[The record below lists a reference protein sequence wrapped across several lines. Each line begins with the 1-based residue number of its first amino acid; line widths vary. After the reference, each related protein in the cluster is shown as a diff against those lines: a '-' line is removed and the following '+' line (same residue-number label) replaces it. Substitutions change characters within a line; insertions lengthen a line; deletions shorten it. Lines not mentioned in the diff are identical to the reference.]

1 MGNRFKEDNNK
12 NRKLDATKVISTDEI
27 AKEARKNKNTKKVS
41 NKNVKKDKNGKKKK
55 KHPRLWLAIKIMIIL
70 LLLVIVIGAG
80 VFVGIVM
87 GLFGD
92 EFKLTEEDLLIAY
105 SNTVIV
111 DEKGEIIATLNG
123 DENREIISK
132 DDMPEYLP
140 LAFVAIEDERFFSHN
155 GVDLKRTAA
164 ATLSFAI
171 GGGESSFGGST
182 ITQQLVK
189 NITKDD
195 DDSGMAGV
203 FRKAK
208 EISKAYQVE
217 NLISKDQI
225 LELYL
230 NIIFLGGTS
239 YGVEV
244 ASHTYFDKG
253 AEDLSIAESAFLAGI
268 THSPNSYNPFSENT
282 DKERIKN
289 RTVTVLDKMKELGYI
304 SEEEHKKAV
313 EETNKGLKFKSGKIT
328 NETSYSYHTE
338 ALITQILDQLVEEK
352 GMDREY
358 AKKYLYGGG
367 FTIYSTENTEI
378 QDRIEEE
385 HSKEKYMIT
394 TKTKKNEKGKY
405 ENQQT
410 QAATVIIDQSNG
422 YVLGAVG
429 GLGEKTAWG
438 TNRINVRKQTGSSM
452 KPIAVIAPSLHHE
465 MITAATVVDDV
476 PVARYGNALQ
486 NYYKGYKGLSNIRY
500 MLRISQNTTEAQ
512 LLEKLTPIK
521 SIEFLR
527 EMGITSLVTEEE
539 NKETNDENLSL
550 ALGGVTWGITPLEM
564 AAAYACIANNGV
576 YIEPTFYSKI
586 EDAQGNVVLE
596 PEQEEKRVLSE
607 ENAYIMQSLL
617 TEPLSAGGTGT
628 AAKIS
633 GMQTC
638 GKTGT
643 TNDDYDGWFCGFTP
657 YYTGATWYGY
667 DYNARVTSSTST
679 TIWAA
684 IMKDLH
690 KDLKNKSFEKPSGVV
705 TASVCKDSGLLATDE
720 CKDDPR
726 GSRVYKEYFAK
737 GTVPTDYCSCHVV
750 AEVCKETGDLPCDDC
765 EELEEKV
772 FITRE
777 NAEKEKGWKKAADAK
792 YMLPTDECEECS
804 EKKAEEAKKKEEE
817 EKKKAEEEAK
827 RAEEEARREEEENNT
842 PTEPEEPAEPETP
855 TQPTEPE
862 TPTEPTEPEIPTEPE
877 EPTEPE
883 IPTEPTEPETGTG
896 DAAA

>member
-1 MGNRFKEDNNK
+1 MNGKRTNRYKENNNNK
-12 NRKLDATKVISTDEI
+12 KNIEATKIISTDEI
-27 AKEARKNKNTKKVS
+27 EKSTKKSKATKKNNNKNKN
-41 NKNVKKDKNGKKKK
+41 KKK
-55 KHPRLWLAIKIMIIL
+55 KHPRIWLTIKILFIL
-70 LLLVIVIGAG
+70 LLLVIVVGAG
-80 VFVGIVM
+80 VFVGIIM

-92 EFKLTEEDLLIAY
+92 EFKLTEADLLIAY

-111 DEKGEIIATLNG
+111 NEKGEIIATLNG
-123 DENREIISK
+123 EENREIISK
-132 DDMPEYLP
+132 DEMPEYLP
-140 LAFVAIEDERFFSHN
+140 LAFVAIEDERFFSHS

-164 ATLSFAI
+164 ATISFAI

-217 NLISKDQI
+217 KIISKDQI

-253 AEDLSIAESAFLAGI
+253 AADLSIAESAFLAGM
-268 THSPNSYNPFSENT
+268 THSPNSYNPFSENV
-282 DKERIKN
+282 DMDRIKN
-289 RTVTVLDKMKELGYI
+289 RTVTVLNKMKELGYI
-304 SEEEHKKAV
+304 SEEEYNKAV
-313 EETNKGLKFKSGKIT
+313 EETNNGLKFKSGKIT
-328 NETSYSYHTE
+328 YETSYSYHTE
-338 ALITQILDQLVEEK
+338 ALITQVLDQLVEEK

-367 FTIYSTENTEI
+367 FTIYSTEDIEI

-394 TKTKKNEKGKY
+394 TKTKKNEDGTY
-405 ENQQT
+405 EKQQT

-422 YVLGAVG
+422 HVLGAVG

-452 KPIAVIAPSLHHE
+452 KPIAVIAPSLE
-465 MITAATVVDDV
+465 SGLITAATVVDDV
-476 PVARYGNALQ
+476 PIARYGNSLK
-486 NYYKGYKGLSNIRY
+486 NYYSGYKGLSNIRY
-500 MLRISQNTTEAQ
+500 MLKISQNTTEAQ
-512 LLEKLTPIK
+512 LLEQLTPIK

-527 EMGITSLVTEEE
+527 EMGITSLVTKSE
-539 NKETNDENLSL
+539 NAQTNDENLSL

-586 EDAQGNVVLE
+586 EDSDGNIILE
-596 PEQEEKRVLSE
+596 PEQEERRVLSK

-617 TEPLSAGGTGT
+617 TEPITAGGTGT

-657 YYTGATWYGY
+657 YYTGATWFGY
-667 DYNARVTSSTST
+667 DYNAKVASSTST

-690 KDLKNKSFEKPSGVV
+690 KDLPNKSFEKPSGVV

-720 CKDDPR
+720 CKNDSR
-726 GSRVYKEYFAK
+726 GSRVYVEYFAK
-737 GTVPTDYCSCHVV
+737 GTAPTDYCSCHVS
-750 AEVCKETGDLPCDDC
+750 AKVCKNSGKLAGDDCDDV
-765 EELEEKV
+765 EEKV

-777 NAEKEKGWKKAADAK
+777 NSKEETAWKKAADAK
-792 YMLPTDECEECS
+792 YMLPTETCEECS
-804 EKKAEEAKKKEEE
+804 SKKVEEAKKKDEE
-817 EKKKAEEEAK
+817 EKKKAEEEEK
-827 RAEEEARREEEENNT
+827 KKQEQQEPTT
-842 PTEPEEPAEPETP
+842 PTEPATPAEPS
-855 TQPTEPE
+855 
-862 TPTEPTEPEIPTEPE
+862 TPTEPTTPA
-877 EPTEPE
+877 EPTEPATSTD
-883 IPTEPTEPETGTG
+883 PTIEDEDTTQESTT
-896 DAAA
+896 